1 MRLAV
6 DTSGW
11 LHKGLYVSAEDYVD
25 SGFIDNELYIDF
37 ILSRVKSFDAIGV
50 KLVLVFDGKRN
61 NMKGD
66 THRNPNPNP
75 TLTLTLTQKVI
86 HIERERIQGQDIL
99 NKVIV

>member
-66 THRNPNPNP
+66 TNRKREDSRTRYLEQGSPFPFNPYPSPLTP
-75 TLTLTLTQKVI
+75 TPTP
-86 HIERERIQGQDIL
+86 
-99 NKVIV
+99 